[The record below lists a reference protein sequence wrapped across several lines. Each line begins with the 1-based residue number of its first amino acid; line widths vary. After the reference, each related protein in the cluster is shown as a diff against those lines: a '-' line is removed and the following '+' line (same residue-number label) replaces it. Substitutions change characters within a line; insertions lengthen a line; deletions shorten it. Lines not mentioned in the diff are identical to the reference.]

1 MASQS
6 VTPDYVP
13 ATIEERW
20 QRAWQEAEAFKTP
33 SDGPRER
40 AAYIFSACP
49 FTSGSAHMGHI
60 RSYSISDAYA
70 RYLRMSGRDV
80 LFSIGF
86 DAFGLPSEIG
96 AIKNE
101 LTPYEWVEQCRARM
115 HAQFDRLG
123 YSFDWEREWVTSYPE
138 LYKWTQW
145 LFLLL
150 LRRGLVYHAEGQVD
164 WCDNCKTVLASL
176 QVEDG
181 ACWRCHEPVRLVR
194 RSQWY
199 LGVSD
204 YLPENE
210 RGIELLTGWNPAGV
224 AAQRTMLGRVDG
236 VELDAAT
243 LDGVQL
249 TVFTPYK
256 DAVDRAEF
264 VMLSPSHPEIDAWA
278 IDDEIKTQLERV
290 RRAGV
295 QRDDRSAEAAPLIQT
310 GRALAI
316 PGFSRPLPVVITP
329 AVDDR
334 FGHTAVLGIPDAD
347 KVDARLAPRVRSA
360 AALGWKLP
368 SGRPKLR
375 DAARY
380 RARDFP
386 ISRQRAWGAPI
397 PLVHCDSC
405 GTVPVPEDQ
414 LPVRLPDDLRPTG
427 EGNVLAERED
437 WSATA
442 CPQCGGAARRETD
455 TLDCHVDGL
464 WQWLP
469 FSVPAAERESSMFT
483 SEELRRWLPV
493 HIVIW
498 GADGGGS
505 MFDQRM
511 TAKVL
516 RDADVLPHLAEGEPH
531 QRVLMH
537 EMVHLDGRKMSKHLG
552 NVVDPDALLERV
564 GADTVRLAVLY
575 AAAPTNILTWTDQ
588 ALQYCHK
595 WLHNFWEYALP
606 RLEGVGAVPAPDAEE
621 GAVKLR
627 RRLDNWHAVAVRRI
641 TENMEGLETHR
652 AARNVMTLVERVR
665 DFERRVLRQQDSL
678 TPSDQHAL
686 QRALLDA
693 VIMLA
698 PLAPHIAE
706 EVWSAAG
713 QEGLVCNAPWP
724 EAAPR
729 EAAASS

>member
-20 QRAWQEAEAFKTP
+20 QRAWQEAEAFRTP
-33 SDGPRER
+33 VSGERER

-96 AIKNE
+96 AIKND
-101 LTPYEWVEQCRARM
+101 LTPVEWVEQCRARM

-123 YSFDWEREWVTSYPE
+123 YSFDWEREWVTSYPA

-164 WCDNCKTVLASL
+164 WCDNCRTVLASL

-181 ACWRCHEPVRLVR
+181 ACWRCHEPVRLIR

-210 RGIELLTGWNPAGV
+210 RGIELLDGWNAAGV

-236 VELDAAT
+236 VELDVST
-243 LDGVQL
+243 LDGVPL
-249 TVFTPYK
+249 TVFTPYR

-264 VMLSPSHPEIDAWA
+264 AMLSPSHPDIDAWA
-278 IDDEIKTQLERV
+278 ADDEIRAQLERV

-316 PGFSRPLPVVITP
+316 PGFPRPLPVVITP

-334 FGHTAVLGIPDAD
+334 FGHTAVLGIPSAD
-347 KVDARLAPRVRSA
+347 KVDARLAPRVRAA

-368 SGRPKLR
+368 SGRPKVR

-397 PLVHCDSC
+397 PLVHCEAC

-414 LPVRLPDDLRPTG
+414 LPVRLPEDLRPTG
-427 EGNVLAERED
+427 AGNALAERED
-437 WSATA
+437 FIACS
-442 CPQCGGAARRETD
+442 CPQCGAAARRETD

-469 FSVPAAERESSMFT
+469 FSVPADEREGSMFT

-511 TAKVL
+511 TAKIL
-516 RDADVLPHLAEGEPH
+516 RDAEVLPHLREGEPH

-537 EMVHLDGRKMSKHLG
+537 EMVHLDGKKMSKHLG

-588 ALQYCHK
+588 ALQYCHR
-595 WLHNFWEYALP
+595 WLHNFWQYALP
-606 RLEGVGAVPAPDAEE
+606 RLEGAGAVGEPDPEE

-627 RRLDNWHAVAVRRI
+627 GRLDNWHGVAVRRI

-652 AARNVMTLVERVR
+652 AARNVMTLVERIR

-678 TPSDQHAL
+678 TPSDSRAL
-686 QRALLDA
+686 QQALLDA
-693 VIMLA
+693 VVMLA

-706 EVWSAAG
+706 ELWSAAG
-713 QEGLVCNAPWP
+713 QEGLDCNAAWP
-724 EAAPR
+724 AGC
-729 EAAASS
+729 

>member
-6 VTPDYVP
+6 VTPDYTP
-13 ATIEERW
+13 AAIEPRW
-20 QRAWQEAEAFKTP
+20 QQAWREAGVFATPPSGDRA
-33 SDGPRER
+33 SS
-40 AAYIFSACP
+40 AYLFAACP

-70 RYLRMSGRDV
+70 RFLRMRGKDV

-96 AIKNE
+96 AIKND
-101 LTPYEWVEQCRARM
+101 LTPVEWVQQCRVRM
-115 HAQFDRLG
+115 KEQFDRLG

-150 LRRGLVYHAEGQVD
+150 LEKGLVYHAEGQVD
-164 WCDNCKTVLASL
+164 WCENCRTVLASL

-181 ACWRCHEPVRLVR
+181 ACWRCHEPVKLVQ

-199 LGVSD
+199 LGVHR
-204 YLPENE
+204 YLEENE
-210 RGIELLTGWNPAGV
+210 RGIELLSGWNQAAVG
-224 AAQRTMLGRVDG
+224 AQRTMLGRVDG
-236 VELDAAT
+236 VEFDAAT
-243 LDGVQL
+243 LEGTQL
-249 TVFTPYK
+249 TVFTPHK
-256 DAVDRAEF
+256 DAVMQGEF
-264 VMLSPSHPEIDAWA
+264 VALSPSHPEVEAWA
-278 IDDEIKTQLERV
+278 TDDQVRAKLERV

-295 QRDDRSAEAAPLIQT
+295 QRDDRSVDAAPVIET
-310 GRALAI
+310 GRALGI
-316 PGFSRPLPVVITP
+316 PGFAKPLPVVITS

-334 FGHTAVLGIPDAD
+334 FGHTAVLGIPAVD
-347 KVDARLAPRVRSA
+347 KVDA
-360 AALGWKLP
+360 ALGTRIKPASAFAWKLP
-368 SGRPKLR
+368 SGSPKLR

-397 PLVHCDSC
+397 PLVHCEQC
-405 GTVPVPEDQ
+405 GTVPVPQDQ

-427 EGNVLAERED
+427 EGNALAERED
-437 WSATA
+437 FIACT

-469 FSVPAAERESSMFT
+469 FSVPAAEREDAMFT
-483 SEELRRWLPV
+483 SAELQRWLPV

-516 RDADVLPHLAEGEPH
+516 RDAEVLPHLADGEPH
-531 QRVLMH
+531 GRVLMH

-588 ALQYCHK
+588 ALQYCHR
-595 WLHNFWEYALP
+595 WLHNFWQYALP
-606 RLEGVGAVPAPDAEE
+606 RLEGVGEVPEPDEAE
-621 GAVKLR
+621 GAAKLR
-627 RRLDNWHAVAVRRI
+627 KRLDNWHGVAVRRI
-641 TENMEGLETHR
+641 TENMEGLDTHR
-652 AARNVMTLVERVR
+652 AARNVMTLVERIR
-665 DFERRVLRQQDSL
+665 DFERRVLKQQDAL
-678 TPSDQHAL
+678 TPSDTAAL
-686 QRALLDA
+686 QAALLDA
-693 VIMLA
+693 VRMLA
-698 PLAPHIAE
+698 PLAPHVAE
-706 EVWSAAG
+706 ELWAAAG
-713 QEGLVCNAPWP
+713 QEGLV
-724 EAAPR
+724 
-729 EAAASS
+729 AAAAWPGS

>member
-6 VTPDYVP
+6 VTPEYMP
-13 ATIEERW
+13 AAIEGRW
-20 QRAWQEAEAFKTP
+20 QQAWREARAFATP
-33 SDGPRER
+33 EEGDRER

-70 RYLRMSGRDV
+70 RFLRMRGRDV
-80 LFSIGF
+80 LFAIGF

-101 LTPYEWVEQCRARM
+101 LTPQEWVEQCRVKMR
-115 HAQFDRLG
+115 AQFERLG
-123 YSFDWEREWVTSYPE
+123 YSFDWEREWVTSHPE

-145 LFLLL
+145 LFLRLL
-150 LRRGLVYHAEGQVD
+150 SAGLVYHAEGQVD
-164 WCDNCKTVLASL
+164 WCESCKTVLASL

-181 ACWRCHEPVRLVR
+181 ACWRCHEPVRLVN

-199 LGVSD
+199 LGVSR
-204 YLPENE
+204 YLEENE
-210 RGIELLTGWNPAGV
+210 KGIELLSGWNAAAVG
-224 AAQRTMLGRVDG
+224 AQRTMLGRIDG
-236 VELDAAT
+236 VEFDAASLEGT
-243 LDGVQL
+243 PL
-249 TVFTPYK
+249 TVFTVYK
-256 DAVDRAEF
+256 DAVDQAEF
-264 VMLSPSHPEIDAWA
+264 VALSPSHPDVEQWA
-278 IDDEIKTQLERV
+278 SDDEVRAKLEQV

-295 QRDDRSAEAAPLIQT
+295 QRDERAADSAPVINT
-310 GRALAI
+310 GRALGVA
-316 PGFSRPLPVVITP
+316 GFQKPLPVVITP

-334 FGHTAVLGIPDAD
+334 YGHTAVLGIPAVD
-347 KVDARLAPRVRSA
+347 KVDATLAQRVKPASSFA
-360 AALGWKLP
+360 WKLP

-375 DAARY
+375 EAARY

-397 PLVHCDSC
+397 PLVHCEQC
-405 GTVPVPEDQ
+405 GVVPVPEEQ

-427 EGNVLAERED
+427 EGNALAGRED
-437 WSATA
+437 FIACA
-442 CPQCGGAARRETD
+442 CPRCGGAARRETD

-469 FSVPAAERESSMFT
+469 FSVPAAEREHGMFT
-483 SEELRRWLPV
+483 SEELKRWLPV

-511 TAKVL
+511 TAKFL
-516 RDADVLPHLAEGEPH
+516 RDEGVLPHLADGEPH

-564 GADTVRLAVLY
+564 GADTLRLAVLY

-588 ALQYCHK
+588 PLQYCQR
-595 WLHNFWEYALP
+595 WLRNFWDWALP
-606 RLEGVGAVPAPDAEE
+606 RLEGAGEVPEPDPEE
-621 GAVKLR
+621 GAAKLR
-627 RRLDNWHAVAVRRI
+627 RRLEGWHDVAVRRI

-652 AARNVMTLVERVR
+652 AARNVMTLVERIR
-665 DFERRVLRQQDSL
+665 DFERRVLKAQDEL
-678 TPSDQHAL
+678 TPSDSAAL
-686 QRALLDA
+686 QAALLDA
-693 VIMLA
+693 VRMLS
-698 PLAPHIAE
+698 PLAPHVAE
-706 EVWSAAG
+706 ELWAAAG
-713 QEGLVCNAPWP
+713 QEGLVANAPWP
-724 EAAPR
+724 G
-729 EAAASS
+729 AASA

>member
-6 VTPDYVP
+6 VTPDYTP
-13 ATIEERW
+13 AAIEERW
-20 QRAWQEAEAFKTP
+20 QQAWREANAFATP
-33 SDGPRER
+33 VSGEREQ

-70 RYLRMSGRDV
+70 RFLRMRGKDV

-96 AIKNE
+96 AIKNAM
-101 LTPYEWVEQCRARM
+101 TPQEWVEQCRVRM
-115 HAQFDRLG
+115 RAQFDRLG
-123 YSFDWEREWVTSYPE
+123 YSFDWDREWVTSHPE

-150 LRRGLVYHAEGQVD
+150 LRRGLVYHSAGQVD
-164 WCDNCKTVLASL
+164 WCENCKTVLASL

-181 ACWRCHEPVRLVR
+181 ACWRCHEPVTLVQ

-199 LGVSD
+199 LGISS
-204 YLPENE
+204 YLAENE
-210 RGIELLTGWNPAGV
+210 SGIELLGGWNDAAV

-243 LDGVQL
+243 LEGTQL
-249 TVFTPYK
+249 TVFTPHK
-256 DAVDRAEF
+256 DAVMQGEF
-264 VMLSPSHPEIDAWA
+264 VAMSPSHPDIDAWTT
-278 IDDEIKTQLERV
+278 DDEVRAKVERV

-295 QRDDRSAEAAPLIQT
+295 QRDDRSAEAAPLIDT
-310 GRALAI
+310 GRALGV
-316 PGFSRPLPVVITP
+316 PGFAKPLPVVISS

-334 FGHTAVLGIPDAD
+334 FGHTAVLGIPAVDRTDA
-347 KVDARLAPRVRSA
+347 ALAKRVKA
-360 AALGWKLP
+360 AAAFAWKLP
-368 SGRPKLR
+368 SGTPKLR
-375 DAARY
+375 EAARF

-397 PLVHCDSC
+397 PLVHCDAC

-437 WSATA
+437 FIACT
-442 CPQCGGAARRETD
+442 CPQCGAAAKRETD

-469 FSVPAAERESSMFT
+469 FSVPAAEREGSMFT
-483 SEELRRWLPV
+483 SAELQRWLPV
-493 HIVIW
+493 HLVIW

-516 RDADVLPHLAEGEPH
+516 RDAEVLPHLADGEPH

-588 ALQYCHK
+588 ALQYCHR
-595 WLHNFWEYALP
+595 WLHNFWQYAQP
-606 RLEGVGAVPAPDAEE
+606 RLEGVGEVPQPDPEE
-621 GAVKLR
+621 GAAKLR

-641 TENMEGLETHR
+641 TENMEGLDTHR
-652 AARNVMTLVERVR
+652 AARNVMTLVERIR
-665 DFERRVLRQQDSL
+665 DFEKRVIRAQDEL
-678 TPSDQHAL
+678 TPSDTAAL
-686 QRALLDA
+686 QAALLDA
-693 VIMLA
+693 VRMLA

-706 EVWSAAG
+706 ELWAGAG
-713 QEGLVCNAPWP
+713 QEGLVAMAPWP
-724 EAAPR
+724 EP
-729 EAAASS
+729 AASA

>member
-6 VTPDYVP
+6 VIPDYTP
-13 ATIEERW
+13 AAIEERW
-20 QRAWQEAEAFKTP
+20 QQAWREARAFETP
-33 SDGPRER
+33 TSGDPGR

-70 RYLRMSGRDV
+70 RFLRMSGRDV

-101 LTPYEWVEQCRARM
+101 MTPQEWVEQCRVRM
-115 HAQFDRLG
+115 RAQFDRLG
-123 YSFDWEREWVTSYPE
+123 YSFDWDREWVTSYPE

-145 LFLLL
+145 LFLQL
-150 LRRGLVYHAEGQVD
+150 LREGLVYHAEGQVD
-164 WCDNCKTVLASL
+164 WCENCRTVLASL

-181 ACWRCHEPVRLVR
+181 ACWRCHEPVKLVR

-199 LGVSD
+199 LGVD
-204 YLPENE
+204 RYLEQNE
-210 RGIELLTGWNPAGV
+210 AGIELLSGWNQAAVG
-224 AAQRTMLGRVDG
+224 AQRTMLGRVDG
-236 VELDAAT
+236 VELDGAT
-243 LDGVQL
+243 LEGRAL
-249 TVFTPYK
+249 TVFTPHR
-256 DAVDRAEF
+256 DAVMQAEF
-264 VMLSPSHPEIDAWA
+264 VAISPSHPQIDQW
-278 IDDEIKTQLERV
+278 ITDDAVRAKVEQV

-295 QRDDRSAEAAPLIQT
+295 QRDDRGAEAAPLIDT
-310 GRALAI
+310 GRALGV
-316 PGFSRPLPVVITP
+316 PGFKQPLPVVITS

-334 FGHTAVLGIPDAD
+334 FGHTAILGIPSAD
-347 KVDARLAPRVRSA
+347 KTD
-360 AALGWKLP
+360 AALAKRVGAASGFAWKLP
-368 SGRPKLR
+368 SGPPKLR

-386 ISRQRAWGAPI
+386 VSRQRAWGAPI
-397 PLVHCDSC
+397 PLVHCEQC
-405 GTVPVPEDQ
+405 GVVPVPDDQ

-437 WSATA
+437 FIACT
-442 CPQCGGAARRETD
+442 CPQCGAAARRETD

-469 FSVPAAERESSMFT
+469 FSVPAAEREHAMFT
-483 SEELRRWLPV
+483 SEELKRWLPV

-511 TAKVL
+511 TAKFL
-516 RDADVLPHLAEGEPH
+516 RDQGVLPHLAAGEPH

-537 EMVHLDGRKMSKHLG
+537 EMVHLDGKKMSKHLG

-588 ALQYCHK
+588 ALQYCHR
-595 WLHNFWEYALP
+595 WLHNFWHYALP
-606 RLEGVGAVPAPDAEE
+606 MLEGVGEVPEPDPEE
-621 GAVKLR
+621 GAAKLR
-627 RRLDNWHAVAVRRI
+627 GRLDNWRGVAVRRI
-641 TENMEGLETHR
+641 TENMEGLDTHR
-652 AARNVMTLVERVR
+652 AARNVMTLVERIR
-665 DFERRVLRQQDSL
+665 DFERRVLKIQDAL
-678 TPSDQHAL
+678 TPSDTHAL

-693 VIMLA
+693 VVMLA

-706 EVWSAAG
+706 ELWAAAG
-713 QEGLVCNAPWP
+713 QEGLVAQAAWP
-724 EAAPR
+724 T
-729 EAAASS
+729 

>member
-13 ATIEERW
+13 ASIEERW
-20 QRAWQEAEAFKTP
+20 QRAWQEAEAFRTP
-33 SDGPRER
+33 TDGPRER

-70 RYLRMSGRDV
+70 RYLRSSGHDV

-101 LTPYEWVEQCRARM
+101 LTPQEWVEQCRARM

-123 YSFDWEREWVTSYPE
+123 YSFDWEREWVTSYPA

-164 WCDNCKTVLASL
+164 WCDNCRTVLASL

-236 VELDAAT
+236 VELDAST
-243 LDGVQL
+243 LDGVPL

-256 DAVDRAEF
+256 DAIDKAEF
-264 VMLSPSHPEIDAWA
+264 VMMSPSHPQIDQWA
-278 IDDEIKTQLERV
+278 VDDEIKAQLERV

-316 PGFSRPLPVVITP
+316 AGFAKPLPVVITP

-334 FGHTAVLGIPDAD
+334 FGHTAVLGIPSAD
-347 KVDARLAPRVRSA
+347 KVDARLAPRVRAA

-397 PLVHCDSC
+397 PLVHCDRC

-437 WSATA
+437 FIACT
-442 CPQCGGAARRETD
+442 CPQCGAPARRETD

-469 FSVPAAERESSMFT
+469 FSVPAAERESAMFT

-531 QRVLMH
+531 ARVLMH

-606 RLEGVGAVPAPDAEE
+606 RLEGAGAVAEPDPDE

-627 RRLDNWHAVAVRRI
+627 KRLDNWHEVAVRRI

-665 DFERRVLRQQDSL
+665 DFERRVLRLQDSL
-678 TPSDQHAL
+678 TPSDQAAL

-693 VIMLA
+693 VVMLA

-706 EVWSAAG
+706 ELWSAAG
-713 QEGLVCNAPWP
+713 QEGLVCNAAWP
-724 EAAPR
+724 EAAARP
-729 EAAASS
+729 SS

>member
-6 VTPDYVP
+6 VTPDYTP
-13 ATIEERW
+13 AAIEERW
-20 QRAWQEAEAFKTP
+20 QQAWREARAFATP
-33 SDGPRER
+33 TDGPIEN

-70 RYLRMSGRDV
+70 RFLRMSGRDV

-101 LTPYEWVEQCRARM
+101 LTPQEWVQQCRERM

-123 YSFDWEREWVTSYPE
+123 YSFDWEREWVTSHPE
-138 LYKWTQW
+138 LYRWTQW
-145 LFLLL
+145 LFLQL
-150 LRRGLVYHAEGQVD
+150 LRAGLVYHAEGQVD
-164 WCDNCKTVLASL
+164 WCDTCKTVLASL

-181 ACWRCHEPVRLVR
+181 TCWRCHNPVRLVQ

-199 LGVSD
+199 LGVSR
-204 YLPENE
+204 YLEENE
-210 RGIELLTGWNPAGV
+210 RGIELLGGWNAAAVG
-224 AAQRTMLGRVDG
+224 AQRTMLGRIDG
-236 VELDAAT
+236 VELDAST
-243 LDGVQL
+243 LEGTPL
-249 TVFTPYK
+249 TIFTPHK
-256 DAVDRAEF
+256 DAVMQGEF
-264 VMLSPSHPEIDAWA
+264 VAISPAHPDVEQWA
-278 IDDEIKTQLERV
+278 GDDEVRAKLEQVQRV
-290 RRAGV
+290 GV
-295 QRDDRSAEAAPLIQT
+295 QRDERSAGTAPIIDT
-310 GRALAI
+310 GRALGI
-316 PGFSRPLPVVITP
+316 PGFQKPIPVVITP

-334 FGHTAVLGIPDAD
+334 FGHTAVLGIPAVDR
-347 KVDARLAPRVRSA
+347 VDAQLAQRVKPASA
-360 AALGWKLP
+360 FAWKLP
-368 SGRPKLR
+368 SGKPKLR
-375 DAARY
+375 NAARY

-386 ISRQRAWGAPI
+386 VSRQRAWGAPI
-397 PLVHCDSC
+397 PLVHCEQC

-427 EGNVLAERED
+427 EGNVLAERD
-437 WSATA
+437 DYKACA
-442 CPQCGGAARRETD
+442 CPQCGGAAERETD

-469 FSVPAAERESSMFT
+469 FSVPAAEREHAMFS

-511 TAKVL
+511 TAKFL
-516 RDADVLPHLAEGEPH
+516 RDEGVLPHLADGEPH
-531 QRVLMH
+531 ERVLMH

-564 GADTVRLAVLY
+564 GADTLRLAVLY

-588 ALQYCHK
+588 PLQYCQR
-595 WLHNFWEYALP
+595 WLRNFWDWALP
-606 RLEGVGAVPAPDAEE
+606 RLEGVGEVGEPDEEE

-627 RRLDNWHAVAVRRI
+627 RRLAGWHEVAVRRI
-641 TENMEGLETHR
+641 TENLEGLETHR
-652 AARNVMTLVERVR
+652 AARNVMTLVERIR
-665 DFERRVLRQQDSL
+665 DFERRVLKAQDQL
-678 TPSDQHAL
+678 TPSDQAAML
-686 QRALLDA
+686 GALLDA
-693 VIMLA
+693 VRMLS

-706 EVWSAAG
+706 ELWAAAG
-713 QEGLVCNAPWP
+713 QEGLVANAAWP
-724 EAAPR
+724 SP
-729 EAAASS
+729 AAASD

>member
-33 SDGPRER
+33 VSEDHER

-70 RYLRMSGRDV
+70 RFLRMTGKEV

-101 LTPYEWVEQCRARM
+101 LTPQQWVEQCRERM

-150 LRRGLVYHAEGQVD
+150 MRRGLVYHAEGQVD
-164 WCDNCKTVLASL
+164 WCDNCRTVLASL
-176 QVEDG
+176 QVENG
-181 ACWRCHEPVRLVR
+181 TCWRCHEPVRLVQ

-199 LGVSD
+199 LGVSE
-204 YLPENE
+204 YLLQNE
-210 RGIELLTGWNPAGV
+210 SGIELLDGWNQAAV

-236 VELDAAT
+236 IEFDAAT
-243 LDGVQL
+243 MEGIPL
-249 TVFTPYK
+249 TVFTPHR
-256 DAVDRAEF
+256 DAVDRGKF
-264 VMLSPSHPEIDAWA
+264 VMVSPSHPEIDAWA
-278 IDDEIKTQLERV
+278 SDPEVRAQLERV
-290 RRAGV
+290 QRVGV
-295 QRDDRSAEAAPLIQT
+295 QRDERSAEAAPLVET
-310 GRALAI
+310 GRALVV
-316 PGFSRPLPVVITP
+316 PGFDNPLPVVISP

-334 FGHTAVLGIPDAD
+334 FGHTAVLGIPAAD
-347 KVDARLAPRVRSA
+347 RVDERLGKRVRA
-360 AALGWKLP
+360 AANLGWKLP
-368 SGRPKLR
+368 SGKPKLR

-386 ISRQRAWGAPI
+386 VSRQRAWGAPI
-397 PLVHCDSC
+397 PLVHCDAC

-427 EGNVLAERED
+427 EGNALASRED
-437 WSATA
+437 WIA
-442 CPQCGGAARRETD
+442 CSCPSCGAGARRETD

-469 FSVPAAERESSMFT
+469 FSVPAAEREGSMFT
-483 SEELRRWLPV
+483 SAELRRWLPV

-516 RDADVLPHLAEGEPH
+516 RDAGVLPHLEDGEPH
-531 QRVLMH
+531 ARVLMH

-588 ALQYCHK
+588 ALQYCQR

-606 RLEGVGAVPAPDAEE
+606 RLEGAGEIAAPNPEE
-621 GAVKLR
+621 GAAKLR
-627 RRLDNWHAVAVRRI
+627 KRLDNWHGVAVRRI

-665 DFERRVLRQQDSL
+665 DYERRVLRQQDSL
-678 TPSDQHAL
+678 TPSDQVAL

-706 EVWSAAG
+706 ELWSAAG
-713 QEGLVCNAPWP
+713 QEGLVANAPWP
-724 EAAPR
+724 TVPARPEAQ
-729 EAAASS
+729 AA

>member
-6 VTPDYVP
+6 VIPDYKP
-13 ATIEERW
+13 AAIEERW
-20 QRAWQEAEAFKTP
+20 QQAWREARSFATP
-33 SDGPRER
+33 TDGEPEN

-101 LTPYEWVEQCRARM
+101 LTPQEWVQQCRTRM
-115 HAQFDRLG
+115 RAQFDRLG

-145 LFLLL
+145 LFLQL
-150 LRRGLVYHAEGQVD
+150 LRAGLVYHAEGQVD
-164 WCDNCKTVLASL
+164 WCENCRTVLASL

-181 ACWRCHEPVRLVR
+181 ACWRCHEPVTLVN

-199 LGVSD
+199 LGVER
-204 YLPENE
+204 YLVENE
-210 RGIELLTGWNPAGV
+210 QGIELLSGWNAAGV

-236 VELDAAT
+236 VEVDGAT
-243 LDGVQL
+243 LDGIAL

-256 DAVDRAEF
+256 DAVQQAEF
-264 VMLSPSHPEIDAWA
+264 VAISASHPEIDAWTT
-278 IDDEIKTQLERV
+278 DDAVRAKVEQV

-295 QRDDRSAEAAPLIQT
+295 QRDDRSVEAAPLIET
-310 GRALAI
+310 GRALGIA
-316 PGFSRPLPVVITP
+316 GFKAPLPVVVTS

-334 FGHTAVLGIPDAD
+334 FGHTAVLGIPAVD
-347 KVDARLAPRVRSA
+347 KVDAALARRLKAGSGFA
-360 AALGWKLP
+360 WKLP
-368 SGRPKLR
+368 PGPPKVR
-375 DAARY
+375 EAARY

-386 ISRQRAWGAPI
+386 VSRQRAWGAPI
-397 PLVHCDSC
+397 PLVHCEQC

-427 EGNVLAERED
+427 EGNVLAQRED
-437 WSATA
+437 FIA
-442 CPQCGGAARRETD
+442 CTCSQCGAAAKRETD

-469 FSVPAAERESSMFT
+469 FSVPAAERESAMFT
-483 SEELRRWLPV
+483 SEELKRWLPV

-511 TAKVL
+511 TAKFL
-516 RDADVLPHLAEGEPH
+516 RDQGVLPHLADGEPH
-531 QRVLMH
+531 ERVLMH

-588 ALQYCHK
+588 ALQYCHR
-595 WLHNFWEYALP
+595 WLHNFWQYALP
-606 RLEGVGAVPAPDAEE
+606 RLEGAGEVAEPDPEE
-621 GAVKLR
+621 GAAKLR
-627 RRLDNWHAVAVRRI
+627 NRLENWRGVAVRRI
-641 TENMEGLETHR
+641 TENMAGLDTHR
-652 AARNVMTLVERVR
+652 AARNVMTLVERIR
-665 DFERRVLRQQDSL
+665 DFERRVLKQQDQL
-678 TPSDQHAL
+678 TPSDTAAL

-693 VIMLA
+693 IRMLA
-698 PLAPHIAE
+698 PMAPHMAE
-706 EVWSAAG
+706 ELWAAAG
-713 QEGLVCNAPWP
+713 QDGLV
-724 EAAPR
+724 
-729 EAAASS
+729 AAASWPH

>member
-6 VTPDYVP
+6 VTPEYTP
-13 ATIEERW
+13 AAIEERW
-20 QRAWQEAEAFKTP
+20 QQAWREARAFATP
-33 SDGPRER
+33 TDGPRER
-40 AAYIFSACP
+40 AAYIFAACP

-70 RYLRMSGRDV
+70 RFLRMTGRDV

-101 LTPYEWVEQCRARM
+101 LTPQEWVQQCRERM

-123 YSFDWEREWVTSYPE
+123 YSFDWEREWVTSHPE

-145 LFLLL
+145 LFLQL
-150 LRRGLVYHAEGQVD
+150 LRAGLVYHAEGQVD
-164 WCDNCKTVLASL
+164 WCDTCKTVLASL

-181 ACWRCHEPVRLVR
+181 TCWRCHNPVRLVQ

-199 LGVSD
+199 LGVSR
-204 YLPENE
+204 YLEENE
-210 RGIELLTGWNPAGV
+210 RGIELLGGWNAAAVG
-224 AAQRTMLGRVDG
+224 AQRTMLGRIDG
-236 VELDAAT
+236 VEFDAAT
-243 LDGVQL
+243 LEGIPL
-249 TVFTPYK
+249 TIFTPHK
-256 DAVDRAEF
+256 DAVMQGEF
-264 VMLSPSHPEIDAWA
+264 VAISPGHPDVEQWA
-278 IDDEIKTQLERV
+278 VDDEVRAKLEQAQRV
-290 RRAGV
+290 GV
-295 QRDDRSAEAAPLIQT
+295 QRDERAAGTAPIIDT
-310 GRALAI
+310 GRALGI
-316 PGFSRPLPVVITP
+316 PGFSKPIPVVITP

-334 FGHTAVLGIPDAD
+334 FGHTAVLGIPAVDR
-347 KVDARLAPRVRSA
+347 VDALLAQRVKPASSFA
-360 AALGWKLP
+360 WKLP
-368 SGRPKLR
+368 SGKPNLR

-386 ISRQRAWGAPI
+386 VSRQRAWGAPI
-397 PLVHCDSC
+397 PLVHCEQC

-437 WSATA
+437 YKACT
-442 CPQCGGAARRETD
+442 CPQCGGAAERETD

-469 FSVPAAERESSMFT
+469 FSVPAAEREHAMFS
-483 SEELRRWLPV
+483 SEELQRWLPV

-511 TAKVL
+511 TAKFL
-516 RDADVLPHLAEGEPH
+516 RDQGVLPHLADGEPH

-564 GADTVRLAVLY
+564 GADTLRLAVLY

-588 ALQYCHK
+588 PLQYCQR
-595 WLHNFWEYALP
+595 WLRSFWEWALP
-606 RLEGVGAVPAPDAEE
+606 RLEGAGDVPEPDEEE

-627 RRLDNWHAVAVRRI
+627 KRLAGWHEVAVRRI

-652 AARNVMTLVERVR
+652 AARNVMTLVERIR
-665 DFERRVLRQQDSL
+665 DFERRVLKQQDEL
-678 TPSDQHAL
+678 TASDQAAL
-686 QRALLDA
+686 RRALLDA
-693 VIMLA
+693 VRMLA

-706 EVWSAAG
+706 ELWAAAG
-713 QEGLVCNAPWP
+713 QEGLVANAAWP
-724 EAAPR
+724 
-729 EAAASS
+729 AAAAA

>member
-6 VTPDYVP
+6 VTPDYSP

-20 QRAWQEAEAFKTP
+20 QQTWREARAFAV
-33 SDGPRER
+33 SDAGDPER
-40 AAYIFSACP
+40 AAYIFAACP

-70 RYLRMSGRDV
+70 RFLRMRGKDV

-96 AIKNE
+96 AIKND
-101 LTPYEWVEQCRARM
+101 LTPQEWVEQCRTRM
-115 HAQFDRLG
+115 RAQFDRLG

-145 LFLLL
+145 LFLQL
-150 LRRGLVYHAEGQVD
+150 LRAGLVYHAEGQVD
-164 WCDNCKTVLASL
+164 WCENCKTVLASL

-181 ACWRCHEPVRLVR
+181 SCWRCHEPVRLVQ

-199 LGVSD
+199 LAVD
-204 YLPENE
+204 RYLEENE
-210 RGIELLTGWNPAGV
+210 RGIDLLSGWNPAGV
-224 AAQRTMLGRVDG
+224 AAQRTMLGRIDG
-236 VELDAAT
+236 VEFDAAT
-243 LDGVQL
+243 LEGTPL
-249 TVFTPYK
+249 TVFTPHK
-256 DAVDRAEF
+256 DAIAKGEF
-264 VMLSPSHPEIDAWA
+264 VAMSPSHPEIDAWLL
-278 IDDEIKTQLERV
+278 DDEVRAQLERV

-295 QRDDRSAEAAPLIQT
+295 QRDERSAEAAPIIQT
-310 GRALAI
+310 GRGLGV
-316 PGFSRPLPVVITP
+316 PGFEKPLPVVITP

-334 FGHTAVLGIPDAD
+334 YGHTAILGIPA
-347 KVDARLAPRVRSA
+347 VDRVDERLGKRVRA
-360 AALGWKLP
+360 AAAFAWKLP
-368 SGRPKLR
+368 SGKPKLR

-397 PLVHCDSC
+397 PLVHCEAC
-405 GTVPVPEDQ
+405 GSVPVPEDQ

-437 WSATA
+437 FIACT

-464 WQWLP
+464 WQWMP
-469 FSVPAAERESSMFT
+469 FVVPAAEREGSMFT

-511 TAKVL
+511 TAKFL
-516 RDADVLPHLAEGEPH
+516 RDQGVLPHLADGEPH

-552 NVVDPDALLERV
+552 NVVDPDALVEQY

-575 AAAPTNILTWTDQ
+575 AAAPGNVLTWTDQ
-588 ALQYCHK
+588 ALQYCNR
-595 WLHNFWEYALP
+595 WLRNLWDYALP
-606 RLEGVGAVPAPDAEE
+606 RLEGAGEVAAPAPDDAE
-621 GAVKLR
+621 GAAKLR
-627 RRLDNWHAVAVRRI
+627 KRLVSWHEVAVRRI
-641 TENMEGLETHR
+641 TENMDGLETHR

-665 DFERRVLRQQDSL
+665 DFERRALRSSETL
-678 TPSDQHAL
+678 APADQAAL
-686 QRALLDA
+686 RWALLDA
-693 VIMLA
+693 VRMLA
-698 PLAPHIAE
+698 PLAPHVAE
-706 EVWSAAG
+706 ELWAVAE
-713 QEGLVCNAPWP
+713 QPGLVAQAAWP
-724 EAAPR
+724 AVPAEAQA
-729 EAAASS
+729 

>member
-33 SDGPRER
+33 TSGDRER

-70 RYLRMSGRDV
+70 RYLRMSGRQV

-101 LTPYEWVEQCRARM
+101 LTPQQWVEQCRERM
-115 HAQFDRLG
+115 RGQFDRLG

-150 LRRGLVYHAEGQVD
+150 LRRGLIYHAEGQVD
-164 WCDNCKTVLASL
+164 WCDNCRTVLASL

-181 ACWRCHEPVRLVR
+181 TCWRCHEPVRLVQ

-199 LGVSD
+199 LGISE
-204 YLPENE
+204 YLLQNE
-210 RGIELLTGWNPAGV
+210 RGIELLDGWNQAAV

-236 VELDAAT
+236 VELDAST
-243 LDGVQL
+243 MEGIPL
-249 TVFTPYK
+249 TVFTPHR
-256 DAVDRAEF
+256 DAVDRGEF
-264 VMLSPSHPEIDAWA
+264 VMISPSHPEIDAWA
-278 IDDEIKTQLERV
+278 ADHEVRAQLERV
-290 RRAGV
+290 QRVGV
-295 QRDDRSAEAAPLIQT
+295 QRDERSAEAAPLIET
-310 GRALAI
+310 GRALVV
-316 PGFSRPLPVVITP
+316 PGFDNPLPVVITP

-334 FGHTAVLGIPDAD
+334 FGHTAILGIPAAD
-347 KVDARLAPRVRSA
+347 RVDARLAKRVRAA

-386 ISRQRAWGAPI
+386 VSRQRAWGAPI
-397 PLVHCDSC
+397 PLVHCGAC
-405 GTVPVPEDQ
+405 GTVPVPEEQ

-427 EGNVLAERED
+427 EGNALAARED
-437 WSATA
+437 FIA
-442 CPQCGGAARRETD
+442 CTCPRCGAAARRETD

-469 FSVPAAERESSMFT
+469 FSVPAAEREGSMFT

-516 RDADVLPHLAEGEPH
+516 RDADVLPHLADGEPH

-588 ALQYCHK
+588 ALQYCHR
-595 WLHNFWEYALP
+595 WLHNFWQYALP
-606 RLEGVGAVPAPDAEE
+606 RLEGAGEVGAPDPEE
-621 GAVKLR
+621 GAAKLR
-627 RRLDNWHAVAVRRI
+627 KRLDNWHEVAVRRI

-652 AARNVMTLVERVR
+652 AARNVMTLVERIR
-665 DFERRVLRQQDSL
+665 DYERRVLRAQDSL
-678 TPSDQHAL
+678 TPSDQRAL

-693 VIMLA
+693 VVMLA

-706 EVWSAAG
+706 ELWSAAG
-713 QEGLVCNAPWP
+713 QEGLVCSALWP
-724 EAAPR
+724 EVAAR
-729 EAAASS
+729 SARD

>member
-1 MASQS
+1 M
-6 VTPDYVP
+6 
-13 ATIEERW
+13 
-20 QRAWQEAEAFKTP
+20 
-33 SDGPRER
+33 
-40 AAYIFSACP
+40 
-49 FTSGSAHMGHI
+49 
-60 RSYSISDAYA
+60 
-70 RYLRMSGRDV
+70 
-80 LFSIGF
+80 
-86 DAFGLPSEIG
+86 
-96 AIKNE
+96 
-101 LTPYEWVEQCRARM
+101 
-115 HAQFDRLG
+115 
-123 YSFDWEREWVTSYPE
+123 
-138 LYKWTQW
+138 
-145 LFLLL
+145 
-150 LRRGLVYHAEGQVD
+150 
-164 WCDNCKTVLASL
+164 
-176 QVEDG
+176 
-181 ACWRCHEPVRLVR
+181 
-194 RSQWY
+194 
-199 LGVSD
+199 
-204 YLPENE
+204 
-210 RGIELLTGWNPAGV
+210 
-224 AAQRTMLGRVDG
+224 
-236 VELDAAT
+236 
-243 LDGVQL
+243 
-249 TVFTPYK
+249 
-256 DAVDRAEF
+256 
-264 VMLSPSHPEIDAWA
+264 
-278 IDDEIKTQLERV
+278 
-290 RRAGV
+290 

-347 KVDARLAPRVRSA
+347 KVDARLAPRVRAA

-397 PLVHCDSC
+397 PLVHCDAC

-414 LPVRLPDDLRPTG
+414 LPVRLPEDLRPTG
-427 EGNVLAERED
+427 AGNALAERED
-437 WSATA
+437 FIATT
-442 CPQCGGAARRETD
+442 CPQCGAAARRETD

-516 RDADVLPHLAEGEPH
+516 RDADVLPHLGEGEPH

-537 EMVHLDGRKMSKHLG
+537 EMVHLDGKKMSKHLG

-588 ALQYCHK
+588 ALQYCHR
-595 WLHNFWEYALP
+595 WLHNFWQYALP
-606 RLEGVGAVPAPDAEE
+606 RLEGVGAVAEPDPEE

-627 RRLDNWHAVAVRRI
+627 GRLDNWHGVAVRRI

-652 AARNVMTLVERVR
+652 AARNVMTLVERIR

-678 TPSDQHAL
+678 TPSDERAL

-706 EVWSAAG
+706 ELWSAAG
-713 QEGLVCNAPWP
+713 QEGLVCNASWP
-724 EAAPR
+724 
-729 EAAASS
+729 AAAGASVPAARD

>member
-6 VTPDYVP
+6 VTPDYSP
-13 ATIEERW
+13 AAIEPRW
-20 QRAWQEAEAFKTP
+20 QQAWREANAFATP
-33 SDGPRER
+33 TSGDRESS
-40 AAYIFSACP
+40 AYIFSACP

-70 RYLRMSGRDV
+70 RFLRMRGKDV

-101 LTPYEWVEQCRARM
+101 LTPQEWVQRCRVRM
-115 HAQFDRLG
+115 KEQFDRLG

-150 LRRGLVYHAEGQVD
+150 LERGLVYHAEGQVD
-164 WCDNCKTVLASL
+164 WCESCRTVLASL

-181 ACWRCHEPVRLVR
+181 ACWRCHEPVTLVR

-199 LGVSD
+199 LNVHQ
-204 YLPENE
+204 YLEENE
-210 RGIELLTGWNPAGV
+210 QGIELLGGWNAAAVG
-224 AAQRTMLGRVDG
+224 AQRTMLGRVDG
-236 VELDAAT
+236 VEFDAAT

-249 TVFTPYK
+249 TVFTPHRES
-256 DAVDRAEF
+256 VMQGEF
-264 VMLSPSHPEIDAWA
+264 VALSPSHPEIDAWA
-278 IDDEIKTQLERV
+278 TDGEVRAQLERV

-295 QRDDRSAEAAPLIQT
+295 QRDDRSVEAAPLIET
-310 GRALAI
+310 GRALGV
-316 PGFSRPLPVVITP
+316 PGFAKPLPVVITS

-334 FGHTAVLGIPDAD
+334 FGHTAVLGIPAVD
-347 KVDARLAPRVRSA
+347 KVDAALAKRVKPASA
-360 AALGWKLP
+360 FAWKLP
-368 SGRPKLR
+368 SGTPKLR
-375 DAARY
+375 EAARY

-397 PLVHCDSC
+397 PLVHCEQC
-405 GTVPVPEDQ
+405 GTVPVSQDE

-437 WSATA
+437 FIA
-442 CPQCGGAARRETD
+442 CTCPKCGAAARRETD

-469 FSVPAAERESSMFT
+469 FSVPAAERESAMFT
-483 SEELRRWLPV
+483 SEELKRWLPV

-516 RDADVLPHLAEGEPH
+516 RDAGVLPHLADGEPH
-531 QRVLMH
+531 ARVLMH

-588 ALQYCHK
+588 ALQYCHR
-595 WLHNFWEYALP
+595 WLHNFWQYAQP
-606 RLEGVGAVPAPDAEE
+606 RLEGVGEVGEPDPEE

-627 RRLDNWHAVAVRRI
+627 KRLENWHGVAVRRI

-652 AARNVMTLVERVR
+652 AARNVMTLVERIR
-665 DFERRVLRQQDSL
+665 DFEKRVLKAQEEL
-678 TPSDQHAL
+678 TPSDTAAL
-686 QRALLDA
+686 QAALLDA
-693 VIMLA
+693 VRMLS

-706 EVWSAAG
+706 ELWAAAG
-713 QEGLVCNAPWP
+713 QEGLAASAPWP
-724 EAAPR
+724 DPQPR
-729 EAAASS
+729 PGGLPS